1 MIGSTSFRLGT
12 TTAKLVP
19 DKTLKLVPDKTL
31 KEWPNNAFQ
40 PTPLR
45 VARDRADFVWYNQLE
60 GVPDLLVAARL
71 NAGVGRAR
79 ANHGM
84 SG

>member
-19 DKTLKLVPDKTL
+19 DKTLK
-31 KEWPNNAFQ
+31 EWPNNAFQ

-45 VARDRADFVWYNQLE
+45 VERDRADFVWYNQLE

-71 NAGVGRAR
+71 NAGVRPLSTPVPPSAQ
-79 ANHGM
+79 
-84 SG
+84 